1 MSTDAIQTTG
11 IIEMSLEK
19 EDVRLKLDPCMKQR
33 LEDIAAFNGMEQ
45 NKQLTLLVEKAL
57 VGEHH
62 FVTMALER
70 IKRNERLRDGAVIVG
85 QDREGQGNLKVVQ
98 K

>member
-1 MSTDAIQTTG
+1 
-11 IIEMSLEK
+11 MSLEK

-45 NKQLTLLVEKAL
+45 GKQLTLLVEKAL

-62 FVTMALER
+62 MVTMALGR
-70 IKRNERLRDGAVIVG
+70 IKRNARLRDGAVIEG
-85 QDREGQGNLKVVQ
+85 QDRDAQGLKILESTG